1 MGLKQNGLQDLKKW
15 QNKIANQV
23 KFNNLI
29 NQLLQSRNKE
39 LKLENQITTYL
50 KVHCESCYLYAQMR

>member
-29 NQLLQSRNKE
+29 NQLLQSRNKN
-39 LKLENQITTYL
+39 LSWKIKSPLT
-50 KVHCESCYLYAQMR
+50 